1 MGCFHLLATVNNAA
15 MNVDVQVSLGDL
27 LSALLDVH
35 PEVELLDHMV
45 FLFLIFLKNRFI
57 YLFIFGYVG
66 SVLLRTGAAHR
77 LSLVAASRGYSL
89 LRCAGFSSPW
99 LVFVAEHGRAGRV
112 AHRLSCSV
120 ACGIFPDQGLNPCPL
135 HW

>member
-57 YLFIFGYVG
+57 YLFLATLGLYCCAQA
-66 SVLLRTGAAHR
+66 LRTGF
-77 LSLVAASRGYSL
+77 L
-89 LRCAGFSSPW
+89 
-99 LVFVAEHGRAGRV
+99 
-112 AHRLSCSV
+112 
-120 ACGIFPDQGLNPCPL
+120 
-135 HW
+135 